1 MDLRPIHH
9 DEVDSTSERA
19 FNALSEG
26 SARHGDVHVAASQSA
41 GRGRLGRPWHSAP
54 GEGLYLSVVLLPAP
68 PGPAQPAALTMAA
81 GLAVLE
87 VARGFGLRGARL
99 KWPNDVLVHGAKL
112 AGILVESR
120 GFDAD
125 APHYV
130 VGVGLN
136 VGQREFPAELL
147 AERAVTSLAIE
158 GAAPPL
164 VAVEAALLGA
174 LGRRLDQALGDDPR
188 LAPEFEAALE
198 LLGSEVSVHC
208 GDERHLG
215 RLAGIDFEQGVTID
229 TGAGPRS
236 FDLAW
241 VTALER
247 AGS

>member
-1 MDLRPIHH
+1 MDLRAIHH

-19 FNALSEG
+19 FEALRLG
-26 SARHGDVHVAASQSA
+26 TARNGDTHLAASQSA
-41 GRGRLGRPWHSAP
+41 GRGRLGRRWHSAP
-54 GEGLYLSVVLLPAP
+54 GEGLYLSVVLLPPP
-68 PGPAQPAALTMAA
+68 PGPTQPAALTMAA

-120 GFDAD
+120 GYDRA
-125 APHYV
+125 APHFV

-136 VGQREFPAELL
+136 VAQREFPAELL
-147 AERAVTSLAIE
+147 AERPATSLALE

-164 VAVEAALLGA
+164 AAVEAALLGS
-174 LGRRLDQALGDDPR
+174 LGRRLAQGLRDDPR
-188 LAPEFEAALE
+188 LCVEFEAALE
-198 LLGSEVSVHC
+198 LLGAEVAVHC

-215 RLAGIDFEQGVTID
+215 RLAGIDLVDGVTID
-229 TGAGPRS
+229 TGAGARS

-241 VTALER
+241 VSAVER